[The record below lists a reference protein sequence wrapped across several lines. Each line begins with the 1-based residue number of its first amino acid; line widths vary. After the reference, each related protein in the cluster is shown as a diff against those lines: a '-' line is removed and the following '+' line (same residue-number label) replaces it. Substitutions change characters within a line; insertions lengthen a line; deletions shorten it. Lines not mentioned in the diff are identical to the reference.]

1 MNKGLNSSLLIGLT
15 GGIGSGKTAASDL
28 FAKKGV
34 VVVDADVIA
43 RQALAKDSP
52 LVGKVLAY
60 FGAEV
65 ISKDGSLDRA
75 ALRLRVFNNLA
86 DKNWLENLVHPW
98 VRERVLNQLA
108 SATGYYQILSSPLL
122 LETGQDSWVD
132 RILVID
138 VPVEVQIERT
148 CNRDKNNR
156 ELVEKIIS
164 QQLSREQRLAKAD
177 DKIDNSQGLAELEK
191 QVNSLHQFYLQ
202 LARGS

>member
-52 LVGKVLAY
+52 LVDKVLAY